1 MLGQLCV
8 VDPFEGVGFG
18 DGDAANTGDAMT
30 NAAIAATATTN
41 AIATLR
47 KVF

>member
-1 MLGQLCV
+1 MD
-8 VDPFEGVGFG
+8 DPDRLLPPFSVGFG
-18 DGDAANTGDAMT
+18 DGDAAITGDAMT